1 MVSSWVKLG
10 SPITQPNTINLAAIK
25 YFVNVFN
32 IFYHEFGLSYFGGPD
47 SISRTALIP

>member
-32 IFYHEFGLSYFGGPD
+32 IFYHLSLDYPTLVD
-47 SISRTALIP
+47 LIPSAELP